1 MKLKFYTIDAR
12 YTDYLREFDCK
23 VPMEH
28 TGQRYRPYIGI
39 VLEIH
44 QSLFF
49 APMSSPKKKHLNMHS
64 LDIYKIQDG
73 KLGIINFNNMI
84 PVLDGCY
91 HLLDIANE
99 EEKYKFLLY
108 NQSRDIN
115 RNHEKIGKIAK
126 KLYSMYIN
134 NHLPEHIKSR
144 CCDFLLLEE
153 KSKDYQNA
161 P

>member
-1 MKLKFYTIDAR
+1 
-12 YTDYLREFDCK
+12 
-23 VPMEH
+23 
-28 TGQRYRPYIGI
+28 
-39 VLEIH
+39 
-44 QSLFF
+44 
-49 APMSSPKKKHLNMHS
+49 MHS

>member
-28 TGQRYRPYIGI
+28 TGQRHRPYIGI

-73 KLGIINFNNMI
+73 KLGIINF
-84 PVLDGCY
+84 
-91 HLLDIANE
+91 
-99 EEKYKFLLY
+99 KFLLY

-153 KSKDYQNA
+153 KSKDYVK
-161 P
+161 